1 MKKRVLL
8 AAAFTAFA
16 MPMAGVALAQETGAA
31 RGADSH
37 VHGLLNLVVSVE
49 GDTAIV
55 ELESPMW
62 NLVGFEHAPTNEI
75 EADKWVATA
84 TRLKTP
90 DRVVSFPQAAGCALE
105 IAELGPFGPAAGL
118 TSVNE
123 RDGDSGHTHDH
134 GAAHDHDHDHDENG
148 GHSDIVLTWS
158 FHCDSPRDV
167 RSVVLP
173 LFDSFPQV
181 ERADAVLFT
190 DAGQVSAQLTT
201 NARTLR
207 LQ

>member
-1 MKKRVLL
+1 M
-8 AAAFTAFA
+8 
-16 MPMAGVALAQETGAA
+16 A

-62 NLVGFEHAPTNEI
+62 NLVGFEHAPTNQI

-90 DRVVSFPQAAGCALE
+90 DRVVSFPRAAGCALE
-105 IAELGPFGPAAGL
+105 SAELGPFGPAAGL
-118 TSVNE
+118 TSASE
-123 RDGDSGHTHDH
+123 RDGDSGHTHDD
-134 GAAHDHDHDHDENG
+134 GAAHDHDHDHDHDEHG
-148 GHSDIVLTWS
+148 GHSDVVLTWS
-158 FHCDSPRDV
+158 FHCDSSQDV

-190 DAGQVSAQLTT
+190 DTGQVSAQLTT

>member
-8 AAAFTAFA
+8 AAAITVLAV
-16 MPMAGVALAQETGAA
+16 PMTGAALAQETGAA

-90 DRVVSFPQAAGCALE
+90 GRVVSFPQAAGCALE
-105 IAELGPFGPAAGL
+105 SAELGPFGPAAGL
-118 TSVNE
+118 TSVSE
-123 RDGDSGHTHDH
+123 SDGDSDHT
-134 GAAHDHDHDHDENG
+134 HDHDHDHDEHG
-148 GHSDIVLTWS
+148 GHNDVVLTWS
-158 FHCDSPRDV
+158 FHCDSPQDV
-167 RSVVLP
+167 GSVVLP

>member
-1 MKKRVLL
+1 MKKRILL
-8 AAAFTAFA
+8 AAASTVLA
-16 MPMAGVALAQETGAA
+16 MPMAGAALAQETGAA

-37 VHGLLNLVVSVE
+37 VHGSLSVVVSVE
-49 GDTAIV
+49 GNTAIV
-55 ELESPMW
+55 ELESAMW
-62 NLVGFEHAPTNEI
+62 NLLGFEHAPTNGI

-90 DRVVSFPQAAGCALE
+90 DRVVSFSQAAGCTLE
-105 IAELGPFGPAAGL
+105 SAELGPFGPAAGL
-118 TSVNE
+118 ASLRE
-123 RDGDSGHTHDH
+123 RDRDSGHTHDH
-134 GAAHDHDHDHDENG
+134 GAAHDHDHDEHG

-173 LFDSFPQV
+173 LFDSFPLV

-190 DAGQVSAQLTT
+190 DDGQVSAQLTT
-201 NARTLR
+201 KARTLR